1 MLLKENRFD
10 DEQMLEYEVSS
21 EYFHFHPEP
30 SLVIDPV
37 ANLIVE
43 ANDAA
48 CIFLNISREKLLD
61 SSASSIFPNVFPE
74 LIVFTESVLY
84 QGQGWTSALTCRT
97 QNSRETP
104 LELRAKRISGNHA
117 RLDLII
123 ASFHAKTEIE
133 ILRRHDDANDFIRRG
148 LSEWKRIES
157 IFQEIE
163 KENQLILKAAGDGIY
178 GVNAEGV
185 TTFVN
190 PAASKMLGFNSEELV
205 GKNMH
210 ALVHH
215 SHADGSHYD
224 HHECPIYAA
233 FRDGII
239 HRVEDE
245 IFWRK
250 DGTAIAV
257 EYTSTPILD
266 DGKPVGAVITFRD
279 ISQRKKAEA
288 ELRQALKEVQQLKQQ
303 LEDENAYLQEEIRQ
317 DNDYKEIVGISNAVR
332 KIFSKIE
339 MVAKTDSTVMIQG
352 DSGTGKELI
361 ARAIHNNSLRS
372 DKPLIRVNCA
382 AIPHELF
389 ESEFFGH
396 IKGAFTG
403 AIKDRNGRF
412 QLADG
417 GTLFLD
423 EIGEIPIE
431 LQSKLLRV
439 LQEGQFERVGEA
451 TTRTVDVRLIVATN
465 RDLEEEIRHKR
476 FREDLYFRLNVFP
489 IKSPPLKDR
498 PEDIPLLASHF
509 MLHISRKMD
518 IRNIRLTQNDVKK
531 LQSYQWP
538 GNIRELENVIERAII
553 SSRQGR
559 LNIEIP
565 QINITE
571 NSSESPEKQSNAP
584 ELNNKKI
591 LTEDERKRQDKQI
604 IIEALKQANGKV
616 FGPGGAAEILGLK
629 PTTLSSRM
637 KKLNIQKP
645 KRGQI

>member
-1 MLLKENRFD
+1 MLLKENRSD

-148 LSEWKRIES
+148 LSEWKRLES

-439 LQEGQFERVGEA
+439 LQEGQFERIGEA

-465 RDLEEEIRHKR
+465 RNLPEEIRHKR
-476 FREDLYFRLNVFP
+476 FREDLY
-489 IKSPPLKDR
+489 LK
-498 PEDIPLLASHF
+498 E
-509 MLHISRKMD
+509 M
-518 IRNIRLTQNDVKK
+518 
-531 LQSYQWP
+531 
-538 GNIRELENVIERAII
+538 
-553 SSRQGR
+553 
-559 LNIEIP
+559 
-565 QINITE
+565 
-571 NSSESPEKQSNAP
+571 
-584 ELNNKKI
+584 I
-591 LTEDERKRQDKQI
+591 L
-604 IIEALKQANGKV
+604 
-616 FGPGGAAEILGLK
+616 
-629 PTTLSSRM
+629 
-637 KKLNIQKP
+637 
-645 KRGQI
+645 

>member
-1 MLLKENRFD
+1 MLLKENRSD

-509 MLHISRKMD
+509 MQHISRKMD

-616 FGPGGAAEILGLK
+616 FGPGGAAVILGLK